1 MKIQLGEIAEIQMGQ
16 SPLSSTYNTEGK
28 GLPFYQGITEFGD
41 KYPTKKMY
49 TTNPIKIAEKGDVLF
64 SVRAPVGE
72 VNIAIEKCC
81 IGRGNASLRIRN
93 GNQEYLYYLLKA
105 NKKNINYYTSG
116 TVFESISGVELKN
129 IKIEIE
135 PNPEEQKRISNILSS
150 FDNKIEILKKE
161 NKILEDIAK
170 NIFKE
175 WFVKYNFPNKDGKP
189 YRDSNGK
196 MIDSELGSIPEGW
209 RVGKLESIF
218 DFLEGPGI
226 RNWQYRPEGFPFINI
241 RLFTDDHDLDT
252 RNCNFVS
259 LEEAEGKYK
268 HFHLKERDFV
278 ISTSGTLGK
287 YAIVQKKDLPLM
299 LNTSVIRFRPL
310 NNILYSFMYLYLSSR
325 IFQHELESLASG
337 SVQLNFGPMHLR
349 QIKVVIPNI
358 DTLQAFAKVVDRIYD
373 KILNNKEVITSCN
386 SIKGILL
393 SNIIH

>member
-49 TTNPIKIAEKGDVLF
+49 TTNPIKIAEKGDILF

-72 VNIAIEKCC
+72 VNIATEQCC
-81 IGRGNASLRIRN
+81 IGRGNASLRMRN

-135 PNPEEQKRISNILSS
+135 PNPEEQKRIANILSS

-161 NKILEDIAK
+161 NKILEDIAE

-196 MIDSELGSIPEGW
+196 MIDSELGPIPEGW
-209 RVGKLESIF
+209 RVGKL
-218 DFLEGPGI
+218 G
-226 RNWQYRPEGFPFINI
+226 R
-241 RLFTDDHDLDT
+241 
-252 RNCNFVS
+252 
-259 LEEAEGKYK
+259 
-268 HFHLKERDFV
+268 
-278 ISTSGTLGK
+278 
-287 YAIVQKKDLPLM
+287 
-299 LNTSVIRFRPL
+299 
-310 NNILYSFMYLYLSSR
+310 
-325 IFQHELESLASG
+325 
-337 SVQLNFGPMHLR
+337 
-349 QIKVVIPNI
+349 
-358 DTLQAFAKVVDRIYD
+358 
-373 KILNNKEVITSCN
+373 
-386 SIKGILL
+386 
-393 SNIIH
+393 